1 MAYDIYF
8 NDELVDTEMSF
19 MDAMM
24 YIQGHD
30 LFVIDEKEYIMY
42 EEEDTDDNTV
52 KIYCEEL

>member
-8 NDELVDTEMSF
+8 NGELVDTEMSF

-30 LFVIDEKEYIMY
+30 LFIIEL
-42 EEEDTDDNTV
+42 
-52 KIYCEEL
+52 YCVEA